1 MDAYPEAGFRID
13 PERDLDLA
21 REFLATPVGFHSPG
35 LQRLLRAM
43 RGGPVKDKY
52 ALLTTRPGREWTLI
66 QLSGER
72 GVAPRIRE
80 EHVYHD
86 LDEAEREVF
95 RLRWK
100 QHTGRE
106 LAL

>member
-1 MDAYPEAGFRID
+1 MDADPEAGFRID

-21 REFLATPVGFHSPG
+21 REFMAAPAGFHSPD

-43 RGGPVKDKY
+43 RGGPVKGKY
-52 ALLTTRPGREWTLI
+52 ALLTTLPGREWTLI

-72 GVAPRIRE
+72 GVAPKIQE
-80 EHVYHD
+80 EQVYHD

-100 QHTGRE
+100 QHTGRD

>member
-1 MDAYPEAGFRID
+1 MDSPSQSGFRMD

-21 REFLATPVGFHSPG
+21 REFMADPVGFHSPN

-43 RGGPVKDKY
+43 RTGPVKGKY
-52 ALLTTRPGREWTLI
+52 ALLMTRPGREWALI

-72 GVAPRIRE
+72 GVAPRIWK
-80 EHVYHD
+80 EHVYDD
-86 LDEAEREVF
+86 LDQAEREVF

-106 LAL
+106 LPL